1 MGIRGSV
8 DNESCTTRRVEDL
21 PHEHWLVTLANV
33 HAGDPQLGVCYL
45 LPLHCYVPS
54 LATKLF
60 SHSLGSHGSER
71 CHLLSRCQVSSWRH
85 GSRSPGTCPA
95 GQAGSA
101 NCSATSGLTGQ
112 WPRGNNARRARPAY
126 SRRAFWE
133 FNARRRMKAALPF
146 RHAASSSA
154 PVGRWQTRRGDS
166 AEGAAGRRAALRAR
180 ARRAAWSPGFGG
192 PRRALKAACREPTL
206 SRTLVPRCE

>member
-1 MGIRGSV
+1 VS
-8 DNESCTTRRVEDL
+8 
-21 PHEHWLVTLANV
+21 
-33 HAGDPQLGVCYL
+33 YL

-146 RHAASSSA
+146 RRGQQLCSCGAMADAS
-154 PVGRWQTRRGDS
+154 RRQRRGRRRPACGPARPRPS
-166 AEGAAGRRAALRAR
+166 GGVVPRFRGAPAGSKSRVPRAHSLKNPCSALRVR
-180 ARRAAWSPGFGG
+180 ASPREKRRSRDRG
-192 PRRALKAACREPTL
+192 RET
-206 SRTLVPRCE
+206 